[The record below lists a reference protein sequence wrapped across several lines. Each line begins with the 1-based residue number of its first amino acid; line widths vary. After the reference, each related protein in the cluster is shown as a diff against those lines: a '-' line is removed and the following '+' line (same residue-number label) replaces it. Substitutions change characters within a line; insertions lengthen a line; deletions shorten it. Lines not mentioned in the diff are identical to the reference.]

1 MGYPTKVQLIRRKQ
15 SQQWY
20 VNFPAQVA
28 QAMDFRAG
36 ETVEWEIEDRGLLGL
51 VRRDVPESAWKKK
64 RRGSSRNSSGSLG
77 SAGLPSRR
85 RGPRNAGES
94 NS

>member
-20 VNFPAQVA
+20 VNFPAQLA

-36 ETVEWEIEDRGLLGL
+36 EVVEWQIEDRGLLAL
-51 VRRDVPESAWKKK
+51 VRRQVPESALKKK
-64 RRGSSRNSSGSLG
+64 RRASSRSSSGSAS
-77 SAGLPSRR
+77 SAGGPSSR
-85 RGPRNAGES
+85 RGPRSGGES
-94 NS
+94 SS

>member
-36 ETVEWEIEDRGLLGL
+36 EVVEWEIEDRGLMGL
-51 VRRDVPESAWKKK
+51 VRREVPESALKKK
-64 RRGSSRNSSGSLG
+64 RRASSRSSSASPT
-77 SAGLPSRR
+77 SAGGPSRR
-85 RGPRNAGES
+85 RGPRSGGES
-94 NS
+94 SS

>member
-36 ETVEWEIEDRGLLGL
+36 EVVEWQIEDRSLLGL
-51 VRRDVPESAWKKK
+51 VRRQAPESALKKK
-64 RRGSSRNSSGSLG
+64 RRGCSRSSSVSSP
-77 SAGLPSRR
+77 SAGGRSARGGPPSE
-85 RGPRNAGES
+85 GGS